1 MAKGERAL
9 ALRAPACST
18 LLSVFT
24 TDLYAAFI
32 NLVDQR
38 AIVVGAGE
46 MADEKIDSLRACGAD
61 VVPVMPDEY
70 RAEILD
76 DALLVIAVTSE
87 LGLAQRVFDD
97 ATERNMLVNV
107 ADVPALCNFILPAIA
122 RRGPVTIAVSTAG
135 ASPALAQRL
144 RREMTAHF
152 GDEYGTLARMLD
164 DLRPWAKENLATYE
178 ERRDFFAGIV
188 NGDPD
193 PIELLRAGKR
203 AEVEALIDRARA
215 AVSSAG

>member
-1 MAKGERAL
+1 
-9 ALRAPACST
+9 
-18 LLSVFT
+18 VFT

-46 MADEKIDSLRACGAD
+46 MAAEKIDSLRACGAD
-61 VVPVMPDEY
+61 VVPVMPDAY
-70 RAEILD
+70 RAEVLD
-76 DALLVIAVTSE
+76 DALLVIAATSE
-87 LGLAQRVFDD
+87 LDLAQRVFDD

-135 ASPALAQRL
+135 ASPALAQRI

-178 ERRDFFAGIV
+178 ARRDFFAGIV

-215 AVSSAG
+215 AVRGAG